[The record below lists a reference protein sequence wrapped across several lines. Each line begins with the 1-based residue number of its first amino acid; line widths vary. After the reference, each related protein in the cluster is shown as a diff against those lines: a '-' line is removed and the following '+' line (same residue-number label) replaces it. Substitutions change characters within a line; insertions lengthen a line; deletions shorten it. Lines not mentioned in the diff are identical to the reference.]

1 MWGMLWAHLTVWH
14 VFEQLSLYRLYII
27 LRTHALKWVG
37 EKLHPTLEIDRFT
50 SEFAG
55 LEYGDLGFAIWNG
68 KGGDGQPEFLQGCLS
83 VCGECSLHL
92 RTLHSVQTY
101 IYICGLD
108 PRGQTTRKEM
118 QRRSSCCHGFWRK
131 NDTQRITAIQD
142 TDTPLDWI
150 VRWCKMSFSFRSISG
165 QPSNWYQPISAC
177 QRCGLCLEPNA
188 TSSVFV
194 QFHNCWSTK
203 KKRTRL

>member
-1 MWGMLWAHLTVWH
+1 MRGDVRHVVSTFTVWH

-27 LRTHALKWVG
+27 LRTHALKWVE

-50 SEFAG
+50 IEFAG
-55 LEYGDLGFAIWNG
+55 LEYAIWDLPFGMARVVMANLNFCKVVCQSVVSAVCTCVPCTQYRPICAVWIQGAKPLAKKCKEEVLAVTGFGG
-68 KGGDGQPEFLQGCLS
+68 KMI
-83 VCGECSLHL
+83 
-92 RTLHSVQTY
+92 HS
-101 IYICGLD
+101 
-108 PRGQTTRKEM
+108 ES
-118 QRRSSCCHGFWRK
+118 QRY
-131 NDTQRITAIQD
+131 
-142 TDTPLDWI
+142 TPLDWI

-165 QPSNWYQPISAC
+165 QPNNWYQPISAC